1 MSPLE
6 IVATVFGLLCV
17 ALTVRQ
23 NIWCWPTG
31 LVQVVL
37 YIFIFYQAK
46 LYSDSFLQVV
56 YVFFQFYGWW
66 HWLHGGREH
75 TSAPVTRL
83 SPRALIGYLVAG
95 ILGSL
100 LWGYGMARFT
110 DAALPYPDAFV
121 VVLSLIAQWLLARKV
136 LESWH
141 FWIAVDVLAIG
152 VYFLKK
158 LYLTSGL
165 YAVFLVLAVLGLLAW
180 KKELGHPC
188 PPPA

>member
-23 NIWCWPTG
+23 HIWCWPTG
-31 LVQVVL
+31 LVQVIL

-46 LYSDSFLQVV
+46 LYSDSFLQVI

-66 HWLHGGREH
+66 HWLHGGRER
-75 TSAPVTRL
+75 TSAPITQL
-83 SPRALIGYLVAG
+83 SPRALLGYTLAG

-100 LWGYGMARFT
+100 LWGFGMARFT
-110 DAALPYPDAFV
+110 DAALPYADAFV
-121 VVLSLIAQWLLARKV
+121 VVFSLVAQWLLARKV

-180 KKELGHPC
+180 RKERENPC

>member
-6 IVATVFGLLCV
+6 IVATVFGLLSV

-46 LYSDSFLQVV
+46 LYSDSILQVL
-56 YVFFQFYGWW
+56 YVVFQFYGWW
-66 HWLHGGREH
+66 HWLHGGRER

-83 SPRALIGYLVAG
+83 RPQALSGWIVVG
-95 ILGSL
+95 IIGSL
-100 LWGYGMARFT
+100 LWGSVMARFT

-121 VVLSLIAQWLLARKV
+121 VVLSLVAQWLLTRKV

-152 VYFLKK
+152 VYALKR

-180 KKELGHPC
+180 KKELDRPC
-188 PPPA
+188 TRPA

>member
-1 MSPLE
+1 M
-6 IVATVFGLLCV
+6 
-17 ALTVRQ
+17 
-23 NIWCWPTG
+23 
-31 LVQVVL
+31 VL

-46 LYSDSFLQVV
+46 LYSDSFLQVI

-66 HWLHGGREH
+66 HWLHGGRER

-83 SPRALIGYLVAG
+83 SPRALVGYLVAG

-100 LWGYGMARFT
+100 LWGFGMARFT

-121 VVLSLIAQWLLARKV
+121 VVFSLIAQWLLARKV
-136 LESWH
+136 LESWY

-152 VYFLKK
+152 VYFLKQ

-165 YAVFLVLAVLGLLAW
+165 YAVFLVLAIFGLLAW
-180 KKELGHPC
+180 KKEQEQPC